1 MKYRIQFESNSIKLY
16 NTILILSNDQII
28 KIIIKNDKEEEIE
41 DESSIKRSFLCK
53 EALNVT
59 VTLNNFL
66 LQSNNAMLKL
76 LSALQKN

>member
-1 MKYRIQFESNSIKLY
+1 MKYRIQFESDSIKLY

-28 KIIIKNDKEEEIE
+28 EIIIKNDKEEEIE

-53 EALNVT
+53 EALNVI

>member
-28 KIIIKNDKEEEIE
+28 KFIIKNDKEEEIE